1 MKLIEY
7 INFEIKISD
16 EALLVK
22 PIRLLYNKDRS
33 KNKEQFIR
41 QMSYLYFYADP
52 RSSYNYITND
62 EERSKA
68 IIAQEGLP
76 KDFKPSEGLEK
87 AISIYRQLTTTTS
100 LLLLQDT
107 RIAVDKVRDFLRN
120 VDLNLLDDKGK
131 PVYTI
136 NSITATIKQIP
147 QLAKDLAEAEKLV
160 TKEIEEQGRARGS
173 QGNKTLMDDGVLL

>member
-22 PIRLLYNKDRS
+22 PIRLLYNRDRS
-33 KNKEQFIR
+33 KSKERFIR

-62 EERSKA
+62 VERSKA

-76 KDFKPSEGLEK
+76 EDFKPSEELKK

-173 QGNKTLMDDGVLL
+173 QGSKTLMDDGVLL

>member
-22 PIRLLYNKDRS
+22 PIRVLFNKDRS
-33 KNKEQFIR
+33 QSKEQFIK
-41 QMSYLYFYADP
+41 QMSYLYFYTDP

-68 IIAQEGLP
+68 IITQEGLP
-76 KDFKPSEGLEK
+76 KDFKPSKELEE
-87 AISIYRQLTTTTS
+87 AINIYKQLVTTTS

-107 RIAVDKVRDFLRN
+107 RIAIDKVRDFLRN
-120 VDLNLLDDKGK
+120 VDLTLLDDKGK

-136 NSITATIKQIP
+136 NSITSAIKQIP

-173 QGNKTLMDDGVLL
+173 QGSKTLMDDGILS

>member
-33 KNKEQFIR
+33 KSKEQFIK

-62 EERSKA
+62 KERSKA

-76 KDFKPSEGLEK
+76 KDFKPSEELEK

-173 QGNKTLMDDGVLL
+173 QGNKTLMDDGILL

>member
-76 KDFKPSEGLEK
+76 KDFKPSKELEE
-87 AISIYRQLTTTTS
+87 AINIYKQLVTTTS

-107 RIAVDKVRDFLRN
+107 RVAIDKVRDFLRN

-136 NSITATIKQIP
+136 NSITSAIKQIP

-173 QGNKTLMDDGVLL
+173 QGSKTLMDDGILS

>member
-33 KNKEQFIR
+33 KYKEQFIR

-76 KDFKPSEGLEK
+76 KDFKPSEELEK
-87 AISIYRQLTTTTS
+87 AINIYRQLTTTTS

-173 QGNKTLMDDGVLL
+173 QGSKTLMDDGILS

>member
-76 KDFKPSEGLEK
+76 EDFKPSEELEK

-120 VDLNLLDDKGK
+120 VDLNPLDDKGK